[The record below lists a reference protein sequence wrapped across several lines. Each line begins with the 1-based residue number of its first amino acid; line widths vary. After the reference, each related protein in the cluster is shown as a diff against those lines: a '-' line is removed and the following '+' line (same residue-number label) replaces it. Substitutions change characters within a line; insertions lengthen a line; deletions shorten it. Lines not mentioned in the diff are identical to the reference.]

1 MQNNNITLRIQTTA
15 LLLRVVLIGWLN
27 LFHMPSWLT
36 QKQRLW
42 VATDWCILMGLR
54 LPVALLELLLLSKE

>member
-15 LLLRVVLIGWLN
+15 LFLSVVLIGWLN
-27 LFHMPSWLT
+27 LFHMPSQLT

-42 VATDWCILMGLR
+42 VATDWCILVGLR
-54 LPVALLELLLLSKE
+54 LPVALLERLLLSEE